1 MAIDIMTLLKAE
13 LDMRN
18 PPAER
23 ELQLRNL
30 LDIATS
36 KIKSRGITL
45 NLDDAGDVGLLVS
58 YAAWLYYRR
67 RKENTGPMPEYL
79 RLDLNDR
86 LVKEK
91 ARVPDGT

>member
-1 MAIDIMTLLKAE
+1 MAIDVMILLKAE

-30 LDIATS
+30 LEIAAS
-36 KIKSRGITL
+36 RIQSRGITL
-45 NLDDAGDVGLLVS
+45 DLDDAGDAGLLVS
-58 YAAWLYYRR
+58 FAAWLYHRR
-67 RKENTGPMPEYL
+67 RKANAGPMPEYL